1 MYYVCIKVLV
11 CLLVI
16 LVREVLHIMSLCLL
30 YVIMSQLL
38 ISYLV
43 FYYLHS
49 YYPRKSVL
57 SL

>member
-1 MYYVCIKVLV
+1 MYYVCIKVIN

-16 LVREVLHIMSLCLL
+16 LVREVLHSMSLCLS
-30 YVIMSQLL
+30 YVIMSQLF

-49 YYPRKSVL
+49 YYPHKSVL